1 MNTTA
6 IIVNYH
12 TSSFL
17 PPLLKILNSE
27 PEISE
32 IIVADNSAEA
42 GLAEILSGFSKV
54 RLMVFPENIGF
65 AAAVNRAAE
74 NCNSGWFLVINPDT
88 LPDNGFLGKLICGAK
103 QSDALIAGPRF
114 FWDDKKTYKFPPS
127 VGNSWWMQTGI
138 EAANVFEI
146 DAKLL
151 SFYLDLRFDRFWKE
165 EEPFYEPFLSGGC
178 LLIKNDKTFFRDG
191 KIFDERFYL
200 YFEDTDLCVKAMAHN
215 RTMVCVPDAHVV
227 HYWNQ
232 SPSEQKARFM
242 AESHQLF
249 IEKYY
254 QKNLT
259 GFQNLL
265 GFDSKKHD
273 LDTNL
278 LVPHM
283 RDTNLEGFTKDLGEV
298 SEPPKFFVGQMPK
311 TGSLSFEM
319 GLNPLFVPYIQTDVK
334 NQTFEIP
341 PEIWQVMP
349 PAQYFGR
356 IRNSLNKTIAKW
368 KWIKP

>member
-17 PPLLKILNSE
+17 PPLLKVLNSG

-42 GLAEILSGFSKV
+42 GLAEILSDFSKV

-74 NCNSGWFLVINPDT
+74 NCDSDWFLLINPDT
-88 LPDNGFLGKLICGAK
+88 LPDKGFLIKLIRGAE

-114 FWDDKKTYKFPPS
+114 FWDNDKKYKLPPS
-127 VGNSWWMQTGI
+127 LGYSLLVQMGMET
-138 EAANVFEI
+138 ANNFKL

-151 SFYLDLRFDRFWKE
+151 QFYWTLRFDRFWKE
-165 EEPFYEPFLSGGC
+165 TEPFYEPFLSGGC
-178 LLIKNDKTFFRDG
+178 LLIKNDKTFFKDG
-191 KIFDERFYL
+191 KIFDERFFL
-200 YFEDTDLCVKAMAHN
+200 YYEDTDLCIRAMMNN

-232 SPSEQKARFM
+232 SPSQQKGRFM
-242 AESHQLF
+242 QESNQLF
-249 IEKYY
+249 MEKYY

-259 GFQNLL
+259 GL
-265 GFDSKKHD
+265 DSKKHHQAQN
-273 LDTNL
+273 T
-278 LVPHM
+278 
-283 RDTNLEGFTKDLGEV
+283 ESYTKDYGEIFEAPMFLVDKKHELGNL
-298 SEPPKFFVGQMPK
+298 FFEIGV
-311 TGSLSFEM
+311 
-319 GLNPLFVPYIQTDVK
+319 NPIFVPFAQTDVK
-334 NQTFEIP
+334 TPVFEIS
-341 PEIWQVMP
+341 PEVWEIMSP
-349 PAQYFGR
+349 GLYFGR
-356 IRNSLNKTIAKW
+356 IRNSLNKTIGKW
-368 KWIKP
+368 KWKKQ